1 MSIESAAKELDLHP
15 DVQIAL
21 EKIPSFLE
29 VLLVMPQN
37 PSAITERINKYRSL
51 KAQKDEHKL
60 QSLHQY
66 YSETV

>member
-1 MSIESAAKELDLHP
+1 MTEINLHP
-15 DVQIAL
+15 DIQKEL

>member
-1 MSIESAAKELDLHP
+1 MSEQDNKEKLNLHP
-15 DVQIAL
+15 EVQNEL

-29 VLLVMPQN
+29 VILVMPQN

-51 KAQKDEHKL
+51 KAKKDEHKL
-60 QSLHQY
+60 QSLHEY